1 MNNDLVDP
9 FFIIHYSLFIP
20 PMVFNLKFLKTQATS
35 RSVFIFDNMK
45 KVFGSLLLFWVG
57 CFLASPGF
65 GQGQGVLLNKIITK
79 VDNYYVLQSD
89 LDEAIQSYVSQN
101 QTPPQKCQV
110 LESLIISKMM
120 LAKAEIDSVVVDDK
134 IVDNELDQR
143 MQYMAQ
149 QFGSE
154 KNIVEAYG
162 KSLEMLKSELRQQVR
177 EQKVIQKMQSKI
189 TSDIKITPREIR
201 KFFDT
206 IPRDSLPYMPAE
218 VEVEQIV
225 RFAKPTKEQKDVLR
239 QRLLD
244 IRKKVENGED
254 FAKLAK
260 ENSED
265 VGSAQNGGDLG
276 FAKRG
281 MMVAPF
287 EGAALKL
294 KPGQM
299 SDVVESDF
307 GLHLIQL
314 IETRGAEYHARHVLL
329 RPDYN
334 RMDLSGPTHFLDSLR
349 SLIMVDTLKFE
360 KAAHDYSDDKTS
372 ADAGGLL
379 RDPQTNSSR
388 LAMDANMEYAMFHM
402 LDTMK
407 VGSIS
412 KPMPYRT
419 DDGKSAVRLLYY
431 KNKID
436 PHTADYTK
444 DFEKLQT
451 IVLQNKKNRAI
462 DDWFKKS
469 VGDVYIIMDPEYHS
483 CRIFGTAQQS
493 AAQQGG
499 N

>member
-1 MNNDLVDP
+1 
-9 FFIIHYSLFIP
+9 
-20 PMVFNLKFLKTQATS
+20 
-35 RSVFIFDNMK
+35 MK
-45 KVFGSLLLFWVG
+45 KVISSALLILVG
-57 CFLASPGF
+57 CFLTVPTAC
-65 GQGQGVLLNKIITK
+65 GQGQGVSLNKIIAK
-79 VDNYYVLQSD
+79 VDNYYVLRSD
-89 LDEAIQSYVSQN
+89 LEETNQSYVGQN
-101 QTPPQKCQV
+101 QTPPPKCQL
-110 LESLIISKMM
+110 LESLVINKMM
-120 LAKAEIDSVVVDDK
+120 LAKADIDSVVVEEK
-134 IVDNELDQR
+134 IVDSELDSR
-143 MQYMAQ
+143 MQYMSQ
-149 QFGSE
+149 QFGSD

-162 KSLEMLKSELRQQVR
+162 KSLEMLKSELRQQVKD
-177 EQKVIQKMQSKI
+177 QKIVQKMQNKI
-189 TSDIKITPREIR
+189 TTDVKVTPRDVR
-201 KFFDT
+201 RFFDA

-218 VEVEQIV
+218 VEVGQIV
-225 RFAKPTKEQKDVLR
+225 RIAKPTKEQKDVLR
-239 QRLLD
+239 QKLLD
-244 IRKKVENGED
+244 FKTRVEKGED

-294 KPGQM
+294 KPNQI

-314 IETRGAEYHARHVLL
+314 IETRGAEYHARHILL

-334 RMDLSGPTHFLDSLR
+334 RLDVTGPTRFLDSLR
-349 SLIMVDTLKFE
+349 NLIQIDSLKFE
-360 KAAHDYSDDKTS
+360 KAAHDYSDDKGT

-379 RDPQTNSSR
+379 RDAQSGGSR
-388 LAMDANMEYAMFHM
+388 LAMDGTMEYAMFQM

-412 KPMPYRT
+412 SPLSYRT
-419 DDGKSAVRLLYY
+419 EDGKSAVRLLYY
-431 KNKID
+431 KSKVP
-436 PHTADYTK
+436 PHTADYSK

-451 IVLQNKKNRAI
+451 IVLTNKKNRAI

-469 VGDVYIIMDPEYHS
+469 VADVYIILDPEFQG
-483 CRIFGTAQQS
+483 CRIFGTTQNS
-493 AAQQGG
+493 AATLGTG

>member
-1 MNNDLVDP
+1 
-9 FFIIHYSLFIP
+9 
-20 PMVFNLKFLKTQATS
+20 
-35 RSVFIFDNMK
+35 MK
-45 KVFGSLLLFWVG
+45 KVISSALIMLVG
-57 CFLASPGF
+57 WFLTAPTF
-65 GQGQGVLLNKIITK
+65 GQGQGVSLNRIIAK

-89 LDEAIQSYVSQN
+89 LEEAYQSYVGQN
-101 QTPPQKCQV
+101 QTPPQKCQL
-110 LESLIISKMM
+110 LESLVINKMM
-120 LAKAEIDSVVVDDK
+120 LAKAEIDSVVVEEK
-134 IVDNELDQR
+134 IVDSELDSR
-143 MQYMAQ
+143 MQYMIQ
-149 QFGSE
+149 QFGSD

-162 KSLEMLKSELRQQVR
+162 KSLEMLKSELRTQVKD
-177 EQKVIQKMQSKI
+177 QKVVQKMQQKI
-189 TSDIKITPREIR
+189 TSDVKVTPRDVR
-201 KFFDT
+201 KFYDG
-206 IPRDSLPYMPAE
+206 IPKDSLPYIPAE
-218 VEVEQIV
+218 VEVGQIV

-239 QRLLD
+239 QKLLD
-244 IRKKVENGED
+244 FKQRVEKGED

-294 KPGQM
+294 KPNQI

-314 IETRGAEYHARHVLL
+314 IETRGAEYHARHILL

-334 RMDLSGPTHFLDSLR
+334 RLDISGPTHYLDSLR
-349 SLIMVDTLKFE
+349 NLIQIDSLKFD
-360 KAAHDYSDDKTS
+360 KAAKEYSEDKNT

-379 RDPQTNSSR
+379 RDAQSGSSR
-388 LAMDANMEYAMFHM
+388 LAMDGTMEYAMFQM

-407 VGSIS
+407 VGSVS
-412 KPMPYRT
+412 APLPYRT
-419 DDGKSAVRLLYY
+419 EDGKSAVRLLYF
-431 KNKID
+431 KSKVA
-436 PHTADYTK
+436 PHTADFTK

-451 IVLQNKKNRAI
+451 IVLSNKKNRAI

-469 VGDVYIIMDPEYHS
+469 IADVYITVDPEYHG
-483 CRIFGTAQQS
+483 CRIFGTTQGS
-493 AAQQGG
+493 AATLSGGG

>member
-1 MNNDLVDP
+1 
-9 FFIIHYSLFIP
+9 
-20 PMVFNLKFLKTQATS
+20 
-35 RSVFIFDNMK
+35 MK
-45 KVFGSLLLFWVG
+45 KVISSALLVLVG
-57 CFLASPGF
+57 WFLTAPSF
-65 GQGQGVLLNKIITK
+65 GQGQGVSINKIISK
-79 VDNYYVLQSD
+79 VDNYYVLRSD
-89 LDEAIQSYVSQN
+89 LEEAYQSYVGQN
-101 QTPPQKCQV
+101 QTPPQKCQL
-110 LESLIISKMM
+110 LESLVINKMM
-120 LAKAEIDSVVVDDK
+120 LAKADIDSVVVEEK
-134 IVDNELDQR
+134 LVDSELDSR

-149 QFGSE
+149 QFGSD

-162 KSLEMLKSELRQQVR
+162 KSLEMLKSELRQQVKD
-177 EQKVIQKMQSKI
+177 QKVVQKMQQKI
-189 TSDIKITPREIR
+189 TTDVKVTPRDVR
-201 KFFDT
+201 KFYEA

-218 VEVEQIV
+218 VEVGQIV
-225 RFAKPTKEQKDVLR
+225 RFAKPTKEQKDALR
-239 QRLLD
+239 QKLLD
-244 IRKKVENGED
+244 FKTRVEKGDD

-294 KPGQM
+294 KPNQI

-314 IETRGAEYHARHVLL
+314 IETRGAEYHARHILL

-334 RMDLSGPTHFLDSLR
+334 RLDMTGPTRYLDSLR
-349 SLIMVDTLKFE
+349 NLIQIDTLKFD
-360 KAAHDYSDDKTS
+360 KAAKEYSEDKNT

-379 RDPQTNSSR
+379 RDAQSGSSR
-388 LAMDANMEYAMFHM
+388 LAMDGTMEYAMFQM

-412 KPMPYRT
+412 PPLPYRT
-419 DDGKSAVRLLYY
+419 EDGKSAVRLLYY
-431 KNKID
+431 KSKVD
-436 PHTADYTK
+436 PHTADFSK

-451 IVLQNKKNRAI
+451 IVLTNKKNRAI

-469 VGDVYIIMDPEYHS
+469 VADVYITVDPEFQS
-483 CRIFGTAQQS
+483 CRIFGTTQNS
-493 AAQQGG
+493 AATLGTG

>member
-1 MNNDLVDP
+1 
-9 FFIIHYSLFIP
+9 
-20 PMVFNLKFLKTQATS
+20 
-35 RSVFIFDNMK
+35 MK
-45 KVFGSLLLFWVG
+45 KLIASAFVVLVG
-57 CFLASPGF
+57 WFLTAPVF
-65 GQGQGVLLNKIITK
+65 GQGQGLSLNKIIAK
-79 VDNYYVLQSD
+79 VDNYYVLRSD
-89 LDEAIQSYVSQN
+89 LEEAHQSYVGQN
-101 QTPPQKCQV
+101 QTPPQKCQL
-110 LESLIISKMM
+110 LESLVINKMM

-134 IVDNELDQR
+134 IVDNELDSR
-143 MQYMAQ
+143 MQYMVQ
-149 QFGSE
+149 QFGSD

-162 KSLEMLKSELRQQVR
+162 KSLEMLKSELRQQVKD
-177 EQKVIQKMQSKI
+177 QKIVQKMQSKI
-189 TSDIKITPREIR
+189 TTDVKVTPREVR
-201 KFFDT
+201 KFFDA

-218 VEVEQIV
+218 VEVGQIV
-225 RFAKPTKEQKDVLR
+225 RFAKPTKEQKDALK
-239 QRLLD
+239 QRLVD
-244 IRKKVENGED
+244 MRKRVEAGED

-294 KPGQM
+294 KPNEM

-314 IETRGAEYHARHVLL
+314 LEIRGGEYHARHILL

-334 RMDLSGPTHFLDSLR
+334 RLDLSGPTHYLDSLR
-349 SLIMVDTLKFE
+349 TLIQIDSLKFD
-360 KAAHDYSDDKTS
+360 KAAHDYSEDKTT

-379 RDPQTNSSR
+379 RDAQSGSSR
-388 LAMDANMEYAMFHM
+388 LAMDPSMEYAMFQM

-412 KPMPYRT
+412 APLPYRT
-419 DDGKSAVRLLYY
+419 EDGKSAVRLLYF
-431 KNKID
+431 KSKVA
-436 PHTADYTK
+436 PHTADFK
-444 DFEKLQT
+444 LDFEKLQN

-462 DDWFKKS
+462 DDWFRKS
-469 VGDVYIIMDPEYHS
+469 VADVYISVDPEFNN
-483 CRIFGTAQQS
+483 CRIFGTTQTS
-493 AAQQGG
+493 AAQLGGG

>member
-1 MNNDLVDP
+1 
-9 FFIIHYSLFIP
+9 
-20 PMVFNLKFLKTQATS
+20 
-35 RSVFIFDNMK
+35 MK
-45 KVFGSLLLFWVG
+45 KVISSVLLGLVG
-57 CFLASPGF
+57 WFLTMPAF
-65 GQGQGVLLNKIITK
+65 GQGQGVSLNKIIAK
-79 VDNYYVLQSD
+79 VDNYYVLRSD
-89 LDEAIQSYVSQN
+89 LEEAYQSYVGQN
-101 QTPPQKCQV
+101 QTPPQKCQL
-110 LESLIISKMM
+110 LESLVINKMM

-134 IVDNELDQR
+134 IVDSELDSR
-143 MQYMAQ
+143 MQYMVQ
-149 QFGSE
+149 QFGSD

-162 KSLEMLKSELRQQVR
+162 KSLEMLKSELRSQVKD
-177 EQKVIQKMQSKI
+177 QKVVQKMQQKI
-189 TSDIKITPREIR
+189 TTDVKVTPRDVR
-201 KFFDT
+201 RFYDG
-206 IPRDSLPYMPAE
+206 IPKDSLPYIPAE
-218 VEVEQIV
+218 VEVGQIV
-225 RFAKPTKEQKDVLR
+225 RFAKPTKEQKEVLR

-244 IRKKVENGED
+244 MKKRVEAGED

-294 KPGQM
+294 KPNQL

-314 IETRGAEYHARHVLL
+314 IETRGAEYHARHILL

-334 RMDLSGPTHFLDSLR
+334 RLDISGPTHYLDSLR
-349 SLIMVDTLKFE
+349 TLIQLDSLKFD
-360 KAAHDYSDDKTS
+360 KAAKEYSEDKNT

-379 RDPQTNSSR
+379 RDGQSGSSR
-388 LAMDANMEYAMFHM
+388 LAMDGSMEYALFQM

-407 VGSIS
+407 VGAIS
-412 KPMPYRT
+412 APLPYRT
-419 DDGKSAVRLLYY
+419 EDGKSAVRILYY
-431 KNKID
+431 KSKIA

-444 DFEKLQT
+444 DFEKLQA
-451 IVLQNKKNRAI
+451 IVLSNKKNRAI

-469 VGDVYIIMDPEYHS
+469 VADVYITVDPEFHG
-483 CRIFGTAQQS
+483 CRIFGTTQNS
-493 AAQQGG
+493 AATLSGG